1 MVPFRNAASGVVG
14 ATLLVL
20 AAGPAHADG
29 HDMKISAYD
38 HIAARQFCLTAV
50 LQEKEQEKL
59 SEERFLQLAH
69 LCSAGR
75 FDRAFTELGGS
86 AHDGLVVHHGP
97 NGPETMHEW
106 ERNVRSAIARA
117 PHLEMK

>member
-29 HDMKISAYD
+29 HDTKISAYD

-59 SEERFLQLAH
+59 SEERYLQLAH
-69 LCSAGR
+69 LCATGR
-75 FDRAFTELGGS
+75 FDRAYTELGGS
-86 AHDGLVVHHGP
+86 PHEGLVIHHGAH
-97 NGPETMHEW
+97 GPEIVHEW
-106 ERNVRSAIARA
+106 ERDVRSAVAKL
-117 PHLEMK
+117 PHLGLK